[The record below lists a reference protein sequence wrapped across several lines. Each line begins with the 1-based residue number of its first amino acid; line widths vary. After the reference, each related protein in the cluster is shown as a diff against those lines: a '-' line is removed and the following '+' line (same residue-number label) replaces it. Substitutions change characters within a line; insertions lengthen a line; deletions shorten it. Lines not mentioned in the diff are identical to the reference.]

1 MGVSKLGDVEESL
14 GVIQRGSIQKLAK
27 WDRNSKL
34 PPQMM
39 KRWFGGGPQTDTE
52 ITLLFK

>member
-1 MGVSKLGDVEESL
+1 MGISKLGDADESF
-14 GVIQRGSIQKLAK
+14 GPSQRGSIKAK
-27 WDRNSKL
+27 WDRNSKM